1 MNSKLFFKEAE
12 QSFMNEIFDNYR
24 TVIIIVDCLWPMLL
38 VTAIQLINDAWE

>member
-24 TVIIIVDCLWPMLL
+24 NVNVDCLWPMLL

>member
-12 QSFMNEIFDNYR
+12 QYFMNEIFNNYR
-24 TVIIIVDCLWPMLL
+24 TVIVDCLRPMLL

>member
-12 QSFMNEIFDNYR
+12 QSFMNEIFDYYR
-24 TVIIIVDCLWPMLL
+24 TVIVDCLRPMLL